1 MIGSRIMSPM
11 SEATRARINVTSAT
25 TGRRSAKAE
34 SRCMSPQSPQSVNT
48 SKFIDR
54 SVDPIEYERILS
66 EMNKKKYNNNKL
78 RL

>member
-11 SEATRARINVTSAT
+11 SETTRARINVTSAT

-34 SRCMSPQSPQSVNT
+34 SRCMSPQSVNT